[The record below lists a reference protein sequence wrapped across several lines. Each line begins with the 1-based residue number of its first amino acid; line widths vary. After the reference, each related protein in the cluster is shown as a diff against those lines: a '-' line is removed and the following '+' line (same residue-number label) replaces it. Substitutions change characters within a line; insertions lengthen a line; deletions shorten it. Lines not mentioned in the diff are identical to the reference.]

1 MLHDLIDLP
10 ESHRAVVSEARALA
24 ASVEDVAMEADESS
38 TLHPGIVEAL
48 RASALGELMVPAA
61 YGGRFE
67 QVDPLAVCL
76 AREALMKTS
85 AHLDAL
91 FALQGIGSYAI
102 ARGGTEEQR
111 AHWLPRVASCEA
123 IAALALTEPVAG
135 SDLKGITTTA
145 VERGGDL
152 VVNGAKS
159 FISNAGVAAFYTTM
173 VKEGDGYSLVLVPA
187 DADGLEISPSPE
199 IIAPHVLGDMTF
211 NGVVLPTSA
220 RLGEPGAAF
229 RHVLATLAVF
239 RISVAGAAVGLMEG
253 ALEEAV
259 RHTRTRE
266 QFGRPL
272 GPPGTGG
279 GHAGRLVGR
288 PGVGPNAH
296 LPHRGRS
303 VAGPRR
309 HRRPQLAGQAP
320 RHRGRGARRRPVR
333 AVHGPVGPDPGLED
347 REVLPPGPAHAGV
360 RGNIRGAQARDRGP
374 AHPRGRL
381 MDLGIDGF
389 GVVVTGA
396 SRGLG
401 AAIARSLVSV

>member
-10 ESHRAVVSEARALA
+10 ESHRAVVNEARVLA
-24 ASVEDVAMEADESS
+24 ASVEDVALEADESS

-102 ARGGTEEQR
+102 ARAGTDEQR
-111 AHWLPRVASCEA
+111 AHWLPRVANCEA

-152 VVNGAKS
+152 VINGAKS

-187 DADGLEISPSPE
+187 DTAGLEISPSPE

-211 NGVVLPTSA
+211 DGVVLPSKA
-220 RLGEPGAAF
+220 RLGEPGTAF

-272 GPPGTGG
+272 
-279 GHAGRLVGR
+279 ARL
-288 PGVGPNAH
+288 
-296 LPHRGRS
+296 
-303 VAGPRR
+303 
-309 HRRPQLAGQAP
+309 
-320 RHRGRGARRRPVR
+320 
-333 AVHGPVGPDPGLED
+333 GPVAAMLADSWVDLESARLLTYHTAAAASRDPADTVDRSSLAKLHATEAAARVVDRCVQCMGRWGLIRGSKIEKYYRQARPMRVYEGASEVLRLGIAARLT
-347 REVLPPGPAHAGV
+347 REV
-360 RGNIRGAQARDRGP
+360 D
-374 AHPRGRL
+374 
-381 MDLGIDGF
+381 
-389 GVVVTGA
+389 
-396 SRGLG
+396 
-401 AAIARSLVSV
+401 

>member
-102 ARGGTEEQR
+102 ARAGTEEQR

-272 GPPGTGG
+272 
-279 GHAGRLVGR
+279 ARL
-288 PGVGPNAH
+288 
-296 LPHRGRS
+296 
-303 VAGPRR
+303 
-309 HRRPQLAGQAP
+309 
-320 RHRGRGARRRPVR
+320 
-333 AVHGPVGPDPGLED
+333 GPVAAMLADSWADLESARMLTYHTAAAASRDPADTVDRSSLAKLHATEAAARVVDRCVQCMGRWGLIRGSKIEKYYRQARPMRVYEGTSEVLRLGIAARLT
-347 REVLPPGPAHAGV
+347 REV
-360 RGNIRGAQARDRGP
+360 D
-374 AHPRGRL
+374 
-381 MDLGIDGF
+381 
-389 GVVVTGA
+389 
-396 SRGLG
+396 
-401 AAIARSLVSV
+401 

>member
-1 MLHDLIDLP
+1 MLHNLIDLP

-24 ASVEDVAMEADESS
+24 ASVEDMAMEADESS
-38 TLHPGIVEAL
+38 TLHPGVAEAL

-67 QVDPLAVCL
+67 RVDPLAVCL

-102 ARGGTEEQR
+102 ARAGTDEQR
-111 AHWLPRVASCEA
+111 AHWLPRVANCEA

-152 VVNGAKS
+152 VINGAKS

-187 DADGLEISPSPE
+187 DTAGLEISPSPE

-211 NGVVLPTSA
+211 DGVVLPSEA

-272 GPPGTGG
+272 
-279 GHAGRLVGR
+279 ARL
-288 PGVGPNAH
+288 
-296 LPHRGRS
+296 
-303 VAGPRR
+303 
-309 HRRPQLAGQAP
+309 
-320 RHRGRGARRRPVR
+320 
-333 AVHGPVGPDPGLED
+333 GPVAAMLADSWADLESARMLTYHTAAAASLDAADTIDRSSLAKLHATEAAARVVDRCVQCMGRWGLIRGSKIEKYYRQARPMRVYEGTSEVLRLGIAARLT
-347 REVLPPGPAHAGV
+347 REV
-360 RGNIRGAQARDRGP
+360 D
-374 AHPRGRL
+374 
-381 MDLGIDGF
+381 
-389 GVVVTGA
+389 
-396 SRGLG
+396 
-401 AAIARSLVSV
+401 